1 MRRNNQKTKI
11 PVCNNYYGSIE
22 EVYISREKGIM
33 VIKFS
38 DFEGNLK
45 TISCE
50 LYSQFNWCGELKG
63 EYDPF
68 VERPFTNE
76 LNYLTFNMNEV
87 PMKSVLR
94 LVEPKEA

>member
-1 MRRNNQKTKI
+1 MRRNCQSNKNSI
-11 PVCNNYYGSIE
+11 FNHYGSIE

-33 VIKFS
+33 IIKFS

-50 LYSQFNWCGELKG
+50 LYNQLNWCGELKG

-68 VERPFTNE
+68 IERPRE
-76 LNYLTFNMNEV
+76 LNYLTFNLNEI

-94 LVEPKEA
+94 LIESKEA